1 MSVRIDRDA
10 GVWTVILDRPD
21 VRNAVD
27 TEHAG
32 LLLEAFDA
40 FEADGDARVAVLGAP
55 GAPSARAPT
64 CAPWPTGR
72 CARNLR
78 VRGRRGWA
86 RPGSC

>member
-32 LLLEAFDA
+32 LLLEAFEA
-40 FEADGDARVAVLGAP
+40 FEATGDARVAVLWGI
-55 GAPSARAPT
+55 GGSFSRAPT
-64 CAPWPTGR
+64 CGLWPTGR

-78 VRGRRGWA
+78 VRGPRGWA